1 MILNSSLS
9 LMDENYFN
17 FQLEMADLQTYHNVY
32 SSALEITNESENV
45 FVKIK
50 NAIVNFFK
58 KIINFIRNIFK
69 KETKETANKNKE
81 NKDAANIVNNKKT
94 ELKFPI
100 NVSGGDNAIYNI
112 DPKDFENII
121 DADVAI
127 SDLEA
132 FKDIVN
138 NAESRTKEKNMYFVK
153 AFANGIDVTGPNF
166 STELNTLRKV
176 FEDNMGELEQLL
188 KDKANAHP
196 IKLSPGGKISSQ
208 QELDK
213 IISLSKDNKFE
224 KLISDY
230 ERTINIVEK
239 LSSDIEKKVQK
250 LNIADKE
257 IIKIF
262 NNTFS
267 LTSVVVNNFIK
278 ITNIQKNIVKR
289 NVDTINNVFKQ
300 VDK

>member
-1 MILNSSLS
+1 MILNNSLS

-17 FQLEMADLQTYHNVY
+17 FQLEMADLQTYHNIY

-81 NKDAANIVNNKKT
+81 NKDAANTVNNKKA

-100 NVSGGDNAIYNI
+100 NVSGGDNAIYDI
-112 DPKDFENII
+112 DPKDFELTEVDN
-121 DADVAI
+121 AI
-127 SDLEA
+127 SDLQT
-132 FKDIVN
+132 FKDMVN
-138 NAESRTKEKNMYFVK
+138 NAESRTKEQIMHFVK
-153 AFANGIDVTGPNF
+153 GFADGIDVTGPNF

-300 VDK
+300 VNK

>member
-1 MILNSSLS
+1 MILNNSLS

-81 NKDAANIVNNKKT
+81 NKDAANTVNNKKA

-100 NVSGGDNAIYNI
+100 NVSGGDNAIYDI
-112 DPKDFENII
+112 DPKDFELTEVDN
-121 DADVAI
+121 AI
-127 SDLEA
+127 SDLQT
-132 FKDIVN
+132 FKDMVN
-138 NAESRTKEKNMYFVK
+138 NVESRTKEQIMHFVK
-153 AFANGIDVTGPNF
+153 GFADGIDVTGPNF
-166 STELNTLRKV
+166 SIELNTLRKV

-208 QELDK
+208 QELDEV
-213 IISLSKDNKFE
+213 INLSKDNKFE

-300 VDK
+300 INK

>member
-1 MILNSSLS
+1 MILNNSLS

-17 FQLEMADLQTYHNVY
+17 FQLEMEDLQTYHNVY

-81 NKDAANIVNNKKT
+81 NKDAANTVNNKKA

-100 NVSGGDNAIYNI
+100 NVSGGDNAIYDI
-112 DPKDFENII
+112 DPKDFELTEVDN
-121 DADVAI
+121 AI
-127 SDLEA
+127 SDLQT

-138 NAESRTKEKNMYFVK
+138 NAESRTKEQIMHFVK
-153 AFANGIDVTGPNF
+153 GFADGIDVTGPNF
-166 STELNTLRKV
+166 SIELNTLRKV

-262 NNTFS
+262 NNAFS
-267 LTSVVVNNFIK
+267 LTSAVVNNFIK
-278 ITNIQKNIVKR
+278 VINIHKNIVKR
-289 NVDTINNVFKQ
+289 NVDTINSVLNQ
-300 VDK
+300 VNK

>member
-1 MILNSSLS
+1 MILNNSLS

-17 FQLEMADLQTYHNVY
+17 FQLEMADLQTYHSVY

-81 NKDAANIVNNKKT
+81 NKDAANTVNNKKA

-100 NVSGGDNAIYNI
+100 NVSGGDNAIYDI
-112 DPKDFENII
+112 DPKDFELTEVDN
-121 DADVAI
+121 AI
-127 SDLEA
+127 SDLQT

-138 NAESRTKEKNMYFVK
+138 NAESRTKEQIMHFVK
-153 AFANGIDVTGPNF
+153 GFADRIDVTGPNF
-166 STELNTLRKV
+166 SIELNTLRKV

-250 LNIADKE
+250 LNIDDKE

-300 VDK
+300 VNK

>member
-1 MILNSSLS
+1 MILNNSLS

-17 FQLEMADLQTYHNVY
+17 FQLEMADLQTYHSVY

-69 KETKETANKNKE
+69 KETKETANKDKE
-81 NKDAANIVNNKKT
+81 NKDAANTVNNKKA

-100 NVSGGDNAIYNI
+100 NVSGGDNAIYDIN
-112 DPKDFENII
+112 PKDFELTEV
-121 DADVAI
+121 DDAI
-127 SDLEA
+127 SDLQT

-138 NAESRTKEKNMYFVK
+138 NAESRTKEQIMHFVK
-153 AFANGIDVTGPNF
+153 GFADGIDVTGPNF

-188 KDKANAHP
+188 KDKANALP

-230 ERTINIVEK
+230 ERTINIVDK

-250 LNIADKE
+250 LNIDDKE

-267 LTSVVVNNFIK
+267 LISLVINNFIK
-278 ITNIQKNIVKR
+278 ITNIQKNMVKR
-289 NVDTINNVFKQ
+289 NVDTINSVLNQ
-300 VDK
+300 VNK

>member
-1 MILNSSLS
+1 MILNNSLS

-81 NKDAANIVNNKKT
+81 NKDAANTVNNKKA

-100 NVSGGDNAIYNI
+100 NVSGGDNAIYDI
-112 DPKDFENII
+112 DPKDFELTEVDN
-121 DADVAI
+121 AI
-127 SDLEA
+127 SDLQT

-138 NAESRTKEKNMYFVK
+138 NAESRTKEQIMHFVK
-153 AFANGIDVTGPNF
+153 GFADGIDVTGPNF
-166 STELNTLRKV
+166 SIELNTLRKV

-289 NVDTINNVFKQ
+289 NVDTINNVLNQ
-300 VDK
+300 VNK

>member
-81 NKDAANIVNNKKT
+81 NKDAANTVNNKKA

-100 NVSGGDNAIYNI
+100 NVSGGDNAIYDI
-112 DPKDFENII
+112 DPKDFELTEVDN
-121 DADVAI
+121 AI
-127 SDLEA
+127 SDLQT

-138 NAESRTKEKNMYFVK
+138 NAESRTKEQIMHFVK
-153 AFANGIDVTGPNF
+153 GFAEGIDVTGPNF
-166 STELNTLRKV
+166 SIELNTLRKV

-188 KDKANAHP
+188 KDKANAHS

-300 VDK
+300 VNK

>member
-69 KETKETANKNKE
+69 KETKETANKDKE
-81 NKDAANIVNNKKT
+81 NKDAANTVNNKKA

-100 NVSGGDNAIYNI
+100 NVSGGDNAIYDI
-112 DPKDFENII
+112 DPKDFELTEVDN
-121 DADVAI
+121 AI
-127 SDLEA
+127 SDLQT

-138 NAESRTKEKNMYFVK
+138 NAESRTKEQIMHFVK
-153 AFANGIDVTGPNF
+153 GFAEGIDVTGPNF
-166 STELNTLRKV
+166 STELNALRKV

-300 VDK
+300 VNK

>member
-1 MILNSSLS
+1 MILNNNLS

-81 NKDAANIVNNKKT
+81 NKDAANTVNNKKA

-100 NVSGGDNAIYNI
+100 NVSGGDNAIYDI
-112 DPKDFENII
+112 DPKDFELTEVDN
-121 DADVAI
+121 AI
-127 SDLEA
+127 SDLQT
-132 FKDIVN
+132 FKDMVN
-138 NAESRTKEKNMYFVK
+138 NAESRTKEQIMHFVK
-153 AFANGIDVTGPNF
+153 GFADGIDVTGPNF
-166 STELNTLRKV
+166 SIELNTLRKV

-300 VDK
+300 INK

>member
-32 SSALEITNESENV
+32 SSALEITTESDNI
-45 FVKIK
+45 FIKIK

-81 NKDAANIVNNKKT
+81 NKDAANSVNNKKA

-100 NVSGGDNAIYNI
+100 NVSGGDNAIYDI
-112 DPKDFENII
+112 DSKDFELTE
-121 DADVAI
+121 ADNAI
-127 SDLEA
+127 SDLQT

-138 NAESRTKEKNMYFVK
+138 NAESRTKEQIMHFVK
-153 AFANGIDVTGPNF
+153 GFTEGIDVTGPNF
-166 STELNTLRKV
+166 STELNALRKV
-176 FEDNMGELEQLL
+176 FDENIGSLEQLL
-188 KDKANAHP
+188 KDKANDHP

-267 LTSVVVNNFIK
+267 LASVVVNNFIK

-289 NVDTINNVFKQ
+289 NVDTINSVLNQ
-300 VDK
+300 VNK

>member
-69 KETKETANKNKE
+69 KETKETVNKNKE
-81 NKDAANIVNNKKT
+81 NKDAANTVNNKKA

-100 NVSGGDNAIYNI
+100 NVSGGDNAIYDI
-112 DPKDFENII
+112 DPKDFELTEVDN
-121 DADVAI
+121 AI
-127 SDLEA
+127 SDLQT
-132 FKDIVN
+132 FKDMVN
-138 NAESRTKEKNMYFVK
+138 NVESRTKEQIMHFVK
-153 AFANGIDVTGPNF
+153 GFADGIDVTGPNF
-166 STELNTLRKV
+166 SIELNTLRKV

-250 LNIADKE
+250 LNIDDKE

-300 VDK
+300 VNK